1 LAPAKE
7 KLLNSKEILGISQV
21 GGKKNR
27 RKKKLISE
35 VNAKEVHSP
44 KLNPQECSNMLLNA
58 REMDKKPSKKTL
70 FSES

>member
-27 RKKKLISE
+27 KKKISE

-44 KLNPQECSNMLLNA
+44 KVNPQECSNMLLNA
-58 REMDKKPSKKTL
+58 REMDKKPGKKTL